1 MVVAVPPI
9 PEQRHILVS
18 VHNIENPIEVVIQK
32 NKSIID
38 RLQEAKNRLISDVVT
53 GQIDVRDVNIP
64 DFDYVEDV
72 DDESQDEAENVED

>member
-1 MVVAVPPI
+1 MVAVPPI